1 MQGLPGAKAF
11 IAVLLA
17 ASLTGAENPS
27 IFPTRETLHYGIEWR
42 LITAG
47 MAQLSLTQN
56 PPAVNKGWS
65 SQLRLEST
73 GLVSKLYKVLDQ
85 YKANYEGGFCATDSF
100 LHSNEGK
107 RQRETIVRFDRT
119 VNKASYLEK
128 DLVKNN
134 VVKQVE
140 ISIPECVKD
149 VLGGLYQLRTL
160 QLQPGQSTT
169 IRMSDG
175 KKSSDVRVEAQEW
188 EEIRTKAGKFKTL
201 RYEAF
206 LFNGV
211 IYERPAKVHIWVS
224 DDDKRLPVQIKLRL
238 NVAIGTITLQLEK
251 EERS

>member
-1 MQGLPGAKAF
+1 MQVAPSAKAI
-11 IAVLLA
+11 IAVFLA

-27 IFPTRETLHYGIEWR
+27 IFPSHETLHYGIEWR

-47 MAQLSLTQN
+47 MAKLSLKQN
-56 PPAVNKGWS
+56 PPAANQGWS
-65 SQLRLEST
+65 SQLQLEST

-85 YKANYEGGFCATDSF
+85 YKANYESGFCATDSF
-100 LHSNEGK
+100 LHSLEGK
-107 RQRETIVRFDRT
+107 RRRETTVRFDRT
-119 VNKASYLEK
+119 SNKASYLEK

-140 ISIPECVKD
+140 ITIPECVKD

-175 KKSSDVRVEAQEW
+175 KKASEVRVEAQEW
-188 EEIRTKAGKFKTL
+188 EEIKTKAGRFKTM

-211 IYERPAKVHIWVS
+211 LYDRSAKVHIWVS
-224 DDDKRLPVQIKLRL
+224 EDEKRLPVQIKLRL